1 MPSGQ
6 NSARL
11 SPDNDILAVL
21 GGGWVVDV
29 RSLSREACRCQVYSA
44 GRFKEVKVG
53 MPTVSG

>member
-6 NSARL
+6 NSVRL

-21 GGGWVVDV
+21 GVVDV
-29 RSLSREACRCQVYSA
+29 RFLSREAFSTPDLLTA